1 MSERRRLR
9 NLFPGVPN
17 PGGPDADA
25 THAYPGLAD
34 ELRAERE
41 IEAPVEPERRDPATT
56 SYPFTPDYEATPS
69 GGLVKVQPLD
79 EQGQSTD
86 APWRTDEPWREVG
99 RTFEPPAFT
108 YEPDGKVESVTVDL
122 GDGNPTRHEVRD
134 YTGDA
139 QRGTFH
145 LGPGEPLRDLSRDLP
160 AATPDEVEAWRA
172 EAPAHPVWGGD
183 RKAVSDGTAPEGD
196 DVEPAQHEVTVSGN
210 ETIRVGDGPVAE
222 QRRVVDAGA
231 EPIEVRLGCGCSI
244 TLLACR
250 P

>member
-17 PGGPDADA
+17 PGGPDPDV

-79 EQGQSTD
+79 EQGQPTG
-86 APWRTDEPWREVG
+86 APWREVG
-99 RTFEPPAFT
+99 RTPEPPRFA
-108 YEPDGKVESVTVDL
+108 YEPDGRVESVTVDL

-196 DVEPAQHEVTVSGN
+196 EAEPARYRRADMVPERDPADAEASEHL
-210 ETIRVGDGPVAE
+210 GPE
-222 QRRVVDAGA
+222 WRRVIDAEVD
-231 EPIEVRLGCGCSI
+231 PVEVRLGCGCQIVIRS
-244 TLLACR
+244 CGK
-250 P
+250 

>member
-1 MSERRRLR
+1 MTERRRLR

-17 PGGPDADA
+17 PGGPDPDV

-56 SYPFTPDYEATPS
+56 SYPFTPDYDATPS
-69 GGLVKVQPLD
+69 GGIVKVQPLD
-79 EQGQSTD
+79 EQGRPTD
-86 APWRTDEPWREVG
+86 APWREVG
-99 RTFEPPAFT
+99 RTSEPPRFA
-108 YEPDGKVESVTVDL
+108 YEPDGRVESVTVDL

-139 QRGTFH
+139 QGGTFR

-160 AATPDEVEAWRA
+160 AATSDEVEAWRT

-196 DVEPAQHEVTVSGN
+196 DAEPAQREATSEHL
-210 ETIRVGDGPVAE
+210 GPE
-222 QRRVVDAGA
+222 WRRVIDAEVD
-231 EPIEVRLGCGCSI
+231 PVEVRLGCGCQIVIRS
-244 TLLACR
+244 CGK
-250 P
+250 